1 MVVGARYS
9 QSICRAAYRRLTLRD
24 NIKIEVISR
33 IMQQLVR
40 RLTMNK
46 MLVIVNVCF
55 VFGFISSVFAS
66 EPLHDRLIIGESEGI
81 IFPEKCCWLDLPKSK
96 KLRELKFKQR
106 CSAIGG
112 PVGIFTLADG
122 KLWLTGLRV
131 CGGEI
136 SLNEVY
142 PDRSSNTFANWLNGK
157 FYAYMDFLCRISKSK
172 KIYKTELELNVEKG
186 VVISKRVISN
196 DESACK

>member
-1 MVVGARYS
+1 
-9 QSICRAAYRRLTLRD
+9 
-24 NIKIEVISR
+24 
-33 IMQQLVR
+33 
-40 RLTMNK
+40 MNK
-46 MLVIVNVCF
+46 MLVLITVCF
-55 VFGFISSVFAS
+55 VFGFISNAFAT
-66 EPLHDRLIIGESEGI
+66 EPLYDRLIIGESEGI
-81 IFPEKCCWLDLPKSK
+81 IIPEKCCWLDLPKSK

-142 PDRSSNTFANWLNGK
+142 PDRSDNIFANWLNGK
-157 FYAYMDFLCRISKSK
+157 FNAYMDFLCRNSKSK
-172 KIYKTELELNVEKG
+172 IIYKTELELYVEKG
-186 VVISKRVISN
+186 IVISKKLISN
-196 DESACK
+196 DESVCK

>member
-1 MVVGARYS
+1 
-9 QSICRAAYRRLTLRD
+9 
-24 NIKIEVISR
+24 
-33 IMQQLVR
+33 
-40 RLTMNK
+40 
-46 MLVIVNVCF
+46 MLALITICF
-55 VFGFISSVFAS
+55 VFGFISSVFAT

-96 KLRELKFKQR
+96 KLSELNLKQR

-136 SLNEVY
+136 SLSEVY
-142 PDRSSNTFANWLNGK
+142 PNLSDNIFANWLNGK
-157 FYAYMDFLCRISKSK
+157 FNAYMDFLCRNSKSK
-172 KIYKTELELNVEKG
+172 KIYKTELEFYVEKG
-186 VVISKRVISN
+186 VVISKKEISN
-196 DESACK
+196 DERVCK